1 MKKLINSPQDVVR
14 QELEGMEAAHGDRF
28 RISYD
33 PIYIVRRSPPAKGKV
48 ALISG
53 GGSSGRPI
61 ILFPP
66 AGKMVRVR
74 RILVA
79 WNATRESIRA
89 VADNID
95 LFVSFRFAMWLRVAQ
110 VVGIG
115 FPFVPI
121 TAAGYIGIP
130 PEKGD
135 VSRAS
140 SISCATS
147 AAVSE
152 HPS

>member
-1 MKKLINSPQDVVR
+1 MGNSVHTHTMKKLINSPQDVVR

-66 AGKMVRVR
+66 GRQDGSGSPHPGRVERHAGV
-74 RILVA
+74 
-79 WNATRESIRA
+79 
-89 VADNID
+89 
-95 LFVSFRFAMWLRVAQ
+95 
-110 VVGIG
+110 
-115 FPFVPI
+115 
-121 TAAGYIGIP
+121 
-130 PEKGD
+130 
-135 VSRAS
+135 
-140 SISCATS
+140 
-147 AAVSE
+147 
-152 HPS
+152 HPRSGRQH